1 MHRRGRLQLRR
12 KPHLIFK
19 MLPPSIPNS
28 ERQPPA
34 KTDVTPCAE
43 RLIVFARFPEP
54 GRTKTRLI
62 PALGPERAAQLQA
75 ALTRYT
81 LAVAGDVCADRSRRL
96 EVRFTGGDVEQMSQL
111 FGGELDYVPQHGADL
126 GERLKDAAAS
136 AFRAGAKQVVLIG
149 TDCPALDAERLQAAF
164 QALQRSDVVLGPAFD
179 GGYYL
184 IGLNGHHPELFAG
197 IDWGTEHVL
206 RQTLVTIRAA
216 RCRVHLLPMLADVDH
231 PEDLIECRRLCR
243 VFGEVLPETRP
254 DLLSII
260 VPTLNEESTLAATLG
275 PLFRLP
281 GVELIVAD
289 GGSTDATVSIA
300 RELGALVVP
309 ARRGRGRQLNTG
321 AAFASGET
329 LLFLHAD
336 SQLPP
341 DFVTTIRSILDQPH
355 IAGAFRLRI
364 AAPGWSLRCVEWAA
378 NLRSRLFQMSYG
390 DQGLFI
396 PSEVFFAMGGYP
408 NWPLME
414 DYELCRRLRRRGRIG
429 LAQEA
434 IGTSAR
440 RWAKLGVCRTTLIN
454 QCILFGFHLGIP
466 PERLASWYSGWSRR
480 GPSDKSSGG
489 RGPEPP

>member
-1 MHRRGRLQLRR
+1 
-12 KPHLIFK
+12 
-19 MLPPSIPNS
+19 
-28 ERQPPA
+28 
-34 KTDVTPCAE
+34 
-43 RLIVFARFPEP
+43 VFARFPEP

-75 ALTRYT
+75 ALTRHT
-81 LAVAGDVCADRSRRL
+81 LAVAGHLCADRSHRV
-96 EVRFTGGDVEQMSQL
+96 EVRYTGGNVDQMSQL
-111 FGGELDYVPQHGADL
+111 YGNEHDYVPQQGDDL
-126 GERLKDAAAS
+126 GERLNDAAAA

-149 TDCPALDAERLQAAF
+149 TDCPGLDADRLHAAF
-164 QALQRSDVVLGPAFD
+164 QALQRSDIVLGPAFD

-184 IGLNGHHPELFAG
+184 IGLSGHHPALFAG

-206 RQTLVTIRAA
+206 RQTLAKIRAS
-216 RCRVHLLPMLADVDH
+216 RFRVHLLPMLADVDH
-231 PEDLIECRRLCR
+231 PEDLIECRRFGNC
-243 VFGEVLPETRP
+243 FGEILPDTRP

-275 PLFRLP
+275 PLSRVP

-309 ARRGRGRQLNTG
+309 ARKGRGRQLNAG

-341 DFVTTIRSILDQPH
+341 DFVGAIRSTLDQPH

-364 AAPGWSLRCVEWAA
+364 GASGWSLRCVEWAA
-378 NLRSRLFQMSYG
+378 NLRSRLWQMPYG

-396 PSEVFFAMGGYP
+396 PAEVFFAMGGYP

-414 DYELCRRLRRRGRIG
+414 DYELCRRLRRRGRIA

-434 IGTSAR
+434 IETSAR
-440 RWAKLGVCRTTLIN
+440 RWTTLGVVRTTLIN
-454 QCILFGFHLGIP
+454 QSTLLGFHLGIS
-466 PERLASWYSGWSRR
+466 PERLAAWYSGWSRR
-480 GPSDKSSGG
+480 GRPDKSSDG
-489 RGPEPP
+489 RSPEPE

>member
-1 MHRRGRLQLRR
+1 
-12 KPHLIFK
+12 
-19 MLPPSIPNS
+19 MLPPSIPGS
-28 ERQPPA
+28 ERQPPV

-43 RLIVFARFPEP
+43 WLIVFARFPEP

-62 PALGPERAAQLQA
+62 PALGPERAAQLQT
-75 ALTRYT
+75 ALTRHT
-81 LAVAGDVCADRSRRL
+81 LAVAGDVCVDRSRRL
-96 EVRFTGGDVEQMSQL
+96 EVRFTGGDVDQMSRL
-111 FGGELDYVPQHGADL
+111 YGGEHDYVPQHGADL

-136 AFRAGAKQVVLIG
+136 AFQAGAKQVVLIG
-149 TDCPALDAERLQAAF
+149 SDCPGLNAERLQAAF
-164 QALQRSDVVLGPAFD
+164 QALQRFDVVLGPAFD

-184 IGLNGHHPELFAG
+184 IGLSGHHPEFFAG

-206 RQTLVTIRAA
+206 RQTLARIRASRRRA
-216 RCRVHLLPMLADVDH
+216 HLLPQLADVDH
-231 PEDLIECRRLCR
+231 PEDLIVCRRLGR
-243 VFGEVLPETRP
+243 TFGEVLPETRP

-260 VPTLNEESTLAATLG
+260 VPTLNEESTLAATLA
-275 PLFRLP
+275 PLSRAP

-289 GGSTDATVSIA
+289 GGSADATVSVA
-300 RELGALVVP
+300 RELGALVVA

-341 DFVTTIRSILDQPH
+341 DFVATIRSILDQSH

-364 AAPGWSLRCVEWAA
+364 AAPGWSLRFVERAA
-378 NLRSRLFQMSYG
+378 NLRSRLWQMPYG

-396 PSEVFFAMGGYP
+396 AAKEFFAVGGYP

-429 LAQEA
+429 LAHEA
-434 IGTSAR
+434 VGTSAR

-454 QCILFGFHLGIP
+454 QCTVLAFHLGVS
-466 PERLASWYSGWSRR
+466 PERLASWYSSWLGPRR
-480 GPSDKSSGG
+480 IGNN
-489 RGPEPP
+489 EAEQ

>member
-1 MHRRGRLQLRR
+1 
-12 KPHLIFK
+12 
-19 MLPPSIPNS
+19 MLPPSTPYS
-28 ERQPPA
+28 EGQLRA
-34 KTDVTPCAE
+34 KTDVTLCAE
-43 RLIVFARFPEP
+43 WLIVFARFPEP

-75 ALTRYT
+75 ALTRHT
-81 LAVAGDVCADRSRRL
+81 LAVAGHLCADRSRRL
-96 EVRFTGGDVEQMSQL
+96 EVRFTGGDVDQMSQL
-111 FGGELDYVPQHGADL
+111 YGREHDCVPQQGADL
-126 GERLKDAAAS
+126 GERLKDAAAA

-149 TDCPALDAERLQAAF
+149 TDCPGLDAERLQAAF

-184 IGLNGHHPELFAG
+184 IGLSGHRPELFAG

-206 RQTLVTIRAA
+206 RQTLAKIRAA

-231 PEDLIECRRLCR
+231 PEDLIECRRLGNS
-243 VFGEVLPETRP
+243 FGEILPDTRP

-260 VPTLNEESTLAATLG
+260 VPTLNEESTLATTLG
-275 PLFRLP
+275 PLSRVP
-281 GVELIVAD
+281 DVELIVAD

-300 RELGALVVP
+300 RELGALVVS
-309 ARRGRGRQLNTG
+309 ARKGRGRQLNTG
-321 AAFASGET
+321 AAFARGET

-341 DFVTTIRSILDQPH
+341 DFVATIRSILGQPY

-378 NLRSRLFQMSYG
+378 NLRSRLWQMPYG

-396 PSEVFFAMGGYP
+396 AAEEFFAMGGYP

-429 LAQEA
+429 LAQEV

-440 RWAKLGVCRTTLIN
+440 RWAQLGVWQTTLIN
-454 QCILFGFHLGIP
+454 QCTMIGFHLGIS
-466 PERLASWYSGWSRR
+466 PEWLAAWYSGWSRR
-480 GPSDKSSGG
+480 RRPDKSSDG
-489 RGPEPP
+489 RGPEPT